1 MTCRRERHILR
12 SVTMSPADPRAP
24 APPPRARRWARARVV
39 RAVARV
45 AWMDV
50 VAFLGASAA
59 MLPILRRRR
68 PLGRELQPGD
78 AVVPTPPTDRR
89 ASQA

>member
-1 MTCRRERHILR
+1 
-12 SVTMSPADPRAP
+12 
-24 APPPRARRWARARVV
+24 
-39 RAVARV
+39 
-45 AWMDV
+45 MDV

-68 PLGRELQPGD
+68 PLGRELPQGD
-78 AVVPTPPTDRR
+78 AVAPTPPTDRR